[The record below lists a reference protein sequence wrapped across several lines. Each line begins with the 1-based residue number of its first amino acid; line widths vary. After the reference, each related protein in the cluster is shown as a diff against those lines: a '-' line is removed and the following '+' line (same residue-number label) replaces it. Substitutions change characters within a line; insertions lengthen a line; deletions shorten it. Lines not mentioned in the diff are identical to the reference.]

1 MSRPC
6 LQLRAIND
14 RRAYRSIN
22 MQSSWFAAPRS
33 SDFTGGFDDCSSR
46 HLGRGAS
53 PSGQDSE
60 RCRDL
65 VGQAESIALADL
77 NEPLHIS
84 ALCRTLAVSERSFAR
99 RFTRLAAFPH
109 AVIFGCS
116 VWRRR
121 DGRFCRLMA
130 GAPPQWKSRLHS
142 VSWSSDVFRSNT
154 ARPAAKAP
162 RKHCITSEW
171 KASHGDKAILA
182 SATPR
187 SFTRARCA
195 ISFAGEPRLAAV
207 GHGGK
212 RRSPNLSLLCVP
224 CRAVAA
230 WEELA
235 VKYEGHGL
243 REPPTSITSPTR
255 GRFKGP
261 VQEPATAVAALD

>member
-1 MSRPC
+1 MP
-6 LQLRAIND
+6 
-14 RRAYRSIN
+14 
-22 MQSSWFAAPRS
+22 
-33 SDFTGGFDDCSSR
+33 
-46 HLGRGAS
+46 
-53 PSGQDSE
+53 
-60 RCRDL
+60 
-65 VGQAESIALADL
+65 
-77 NEPLHIS
+77 
-84 ALCRTLAVSERSFAR
+84 
-99 RFTRLAAFPH
+99 
-109 AVIFGCS
+109 IFGCS
-116 VWRRR
+116 VWRWR
-121 DGRFCRLMA
+121 DWRFCRLMA
-130 GAPPQWKSRLHS
+130 GAPPQRKSRLHS
-142 VSWSSDVFRSNT
+142 VLWSSDAFRSNT

>member
-84 ALCRTLAVSERSFAR
+84 ALCGTLAVSERTLRKAFHTSRGLPPCRCLRMLRLAQAR
-99 RFTRLAAFPH
+99 RALLSA
-109 AVIFGCS
+109 
-116 VWRRR
+116 
-121 DGRFCRLMA
+121 DGRRA
-130 GAPPQWKSRLHS
+130 
-142 VSWSSDVFRSNT
+142 T
-154 ARPAAKAP
+154 ATE
-162 RKHCITSEW
+162 I
-171 KASHGDKAILA
+171 
-182 SATPR
+182 
-187 SFTRARCA
+187 
-195 ISFAGEPRLAAV
+195 AV
-207 GHGGK
+207 TLGF
-212 RRSPNLSLLCVP
+212 V
-224 CRAVAA
+224 
-230 WEELA
+230 EL
-235 VKYEGHGL
+235 
-243 REPPTSITSPTR
+243 
-255 GRFKGP
+255 GRFSVEYRKTCGESP
-261 VQEPATAVAALD
+261 SKTLHHV